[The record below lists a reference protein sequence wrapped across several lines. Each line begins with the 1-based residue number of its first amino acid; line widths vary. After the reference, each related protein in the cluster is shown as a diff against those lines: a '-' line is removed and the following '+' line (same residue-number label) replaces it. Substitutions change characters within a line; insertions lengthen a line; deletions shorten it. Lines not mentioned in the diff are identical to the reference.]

1 MEVTG
6 TNPTAQA
13 GRRAWI
19 GVAVLTLPTLL
30 TMMDISVL
38 FLALPQ
44 LTTDLGASATQQLW
58 ISDIYGFLIAGFL
71 VTMGTLGDRIG
82 RRRVLLV
89 GAFAFGV
96 LSVLAAFASSSE
108 ALIIYR
114 ALLGVAGA
122 TIMPST
128 LALISAMFE
137 NPKQRGIA
145 IAIWSSALTLGVAL
159 GPIIGGVLLQWFW
172 WGSVFLIAVP
182 IMLLLLVT
190 GRAVLPEFKS
200 PEAGRLDPVS
210 VVLSLA
216 AILPFIYGFKEV
228 ARIGW
233 EVGPVL
239 IAVAGLFFGLLFAVR
254 QRMLANPL
262 LDLSLFS
269 VRAVG
274 GALLLGLLIA
284 GVQGGS
290 GFYISQFLQL
300 VKGLT
305 PLQTGLWILVPVFA
319 LLIGIGVSQGVAQKV
334 RPAFVLA
341 GGMVI
346 AAVGMALLTQLS
358 ATSGLAFLLVG
369 FSVVY
374 FGVAPVGPLVGQL
387 VVPSAPPEKA
397 GSAASLQS
405 TSGELGVALG
415 IAVMGSIG
423 MAAYR
428 GDVAIPAEI
437 AGTPAG
443 QTAGETV
450 AGALSVAQTL
460 PAAAGRALVDSARVA
475 FTSGLVVTA
484 AVCTVVFALLAV
496 LAVVLLK
503 QLPPMGAHGHAQ
515 EEAPAEERAPQEQP
529 TPAS

>member
-6 TNPTAQA
+6 TTPTAPA

-82 RRRVLLV
+82 RRRVLLL
-89 GAFAFGV
+89 GAFVFGV
-96 LSVLAAFASSSE
+96 LSILAAFSPSAE
-108 ALIIYR
+108 MLIVYR
-114 ALLGVAGA
+114 AVLGIAGA

-128 LALISAMFE
+128 LALISGMFDD
-137 NPKQRGIA
+137 PKQRGAA
-145 IAIWSSALTLGVAL
+145 IAVWSSALTLGVAL

-190 GRAVLPEFKS
+190 GPALLPESKNPQS
-200 PEAGRLDPVS
+200 GRLDPFS

-228 ARIGW
+228 ARVGW
-233 EVGPVL
+233 EVTPVL
-239 IAVAGLFFGLLFAVR
+239 IALAGVLFGVVFAVR
-254 QRMLANPL
+254 QRKLANPL
-262 LDLSLFS
+262 LDLSLFR

-290 GFYISQFLQL
+290 GFYMSQFLQM

-334 RPAFVLA
+334 RPAYVLA

-346 AAVGMALLTQLS
+346 AAIGMGLLTQLS
-358 ATSGLAFLLVG
+358 VASGLSYLLLG
-369 FSVVY
+369 FAVVY

-415 IAVMGSIG
+415 IALMGSIG

-428 GDVAIPAEI
+428 GDVTVPAEI

-443 QTAGETV
+443 QVAGETV

-460 PAAAGRALVDSARVA
+460 PATVGRALVDSARAA

-484 AVCTVVFALLAV
+484 AVCTVAFALLAV
-496 LAVVLLK
+496 LAVVMLR
-503 QLPPMGAHGHAQ
+503 QLPPMGAAREAAQ
-515 EEAPAEERAPQEQP
+515 AQAKAQAVQEEQP